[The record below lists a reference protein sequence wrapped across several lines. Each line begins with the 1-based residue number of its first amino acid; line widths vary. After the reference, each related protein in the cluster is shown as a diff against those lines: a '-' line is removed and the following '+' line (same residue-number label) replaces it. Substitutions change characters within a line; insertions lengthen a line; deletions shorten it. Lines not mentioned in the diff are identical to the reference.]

1 VVFAFYFLNLL
12 TAVLMGGV
20 PPDMSKAVAALASV
34 YGLAFIALV
43 AGYFWAR
50 WYSVGVGL
58 FGILVATV
66 AMWKEGVDT
75 VPLFLGGTHL
85 LATLSLW
92 GDAMSGP
99 YDGQK
104 AWREKFHM
112 DDHAV
117 QRLGRSV
124 IRAGMSLPL
133 ILLYAFAPKQPA
145 SMLASLVALALA
157 GLGVRAI
164 VRLKTW
170 GVMALA
176 AAGTML
182 IALSTTDGSVRI
194 ASHGIDIGY
203 APVAA
208 GLLLLAAAAPF
219 AAPIARF
226 FGKRS
231 A

>member
-1 VVFAFYFLNLL
+1 
-12 TAVLMGGV
+12 
-20 PPDMSKAVAALASV
+20 MSL
-34 YGLAFIALV
+34 
-43 AGYFWAR
+43 
-50 WYSVGVGL
+50 
-58 FGILVATV
+58 
-66 AMWKEGVDT
+66 
-75 VPLFLGGTHL
+75 
-85 LATLSLW
+85 
-92 GDAMSGP
+92 P

-112 DDHAV
+112 DDNAV

-133 ILLYAFAPKQPA
+133 ILLYAFAPKQPS

-157 GLGVRAI
+157 GLGIRAI
-164 VRLKTW
+164 VRLKTY

-182 IALSTTDGSVRI
+182 IALSATDGDVRI
-194 ASHGIDIGY
+194 ATGGFDVGY
-203 APVAA
+203 APVVA

-219 AAPIARF
+219 AAPIVRYFRRRA
-226 FGKRS
+226 